1 MISAECSSHKK
12 QPQRPRQ
19 QRATTKIPH
28 SLLVDEPEEK
38 WGVEEENRAGEKMQP
53 VLEEGRG
60 EQVSLSRRSGEVQQL
75 ESPPGEQVQEVAKEL
90 PVLEAVA
97 MEPTV
102 TTFKPAEVRKGGEA
116 TTTMEPMVT
125 TFKPAEVRKGGEA
138 TTTVALIIREEIGET
153 TVAME
158 QVKNEQL
165 ADMLTTF
172 KST

>member
-1 MISAECSSHKK
+1 MISAKGSSHKK
-12 QPQRPRQ
+12 QRPQQ
-19 QRATTKIPH
+19 QRGATKIPH

-38 WGVEEENRAGEKMQP
+38 WGVEEAKKAGENIQP

-60 EQVSLSRRSGEVQQL
+60 EQVLSRRSGEVKEL

-102 TTFKPAEVRKGGEA
+102 TTFKPAEVGKEGEV
-116 TTTMEPMVT
+116 TTTM
-125 TFKPAEVRKGGEA
+125 G
-138 TTTVALIIREEIGET
+138 LIIREEMGET

-158 QVKNEQL
+158 QVKKGQL

-172 KST
+172 KSA

>member
-1 MISAECSSHKK
+1 MISAKGSSHKK
-12 QPQRPRQ
+12 QCPQQ
-19 QRATTKIPH
+19 QRAATKIPH

-38 WGVEEENRAGEKMQP
+38 WGVEEEKKAGEKIQP

-60 EQVSLSRRSGEVQQL
+60 EQVLSRRSGEVKEL

-102 TTFKPAEVRKGGEA
+102 TTFKPAEVRKEGEV
-116 TTTMEPMVT
+116 TTTM
-125 TFKPAEVRKGGEA
+125 G
-138 TTTVALIIREEIGET
+138 LIIREEMGET

-158 QVKNEQL
+158 QVNKGQL

-172 KST
+172 KSA